1 MDNNLFGSK
10 ELYEV
15 SLKATYPIEINGV
28 KFEKGETIARF
39 DKIQLSGF
47 NQIKKIISANGGF
60 DNRARV
66 IWETT
71 KELDLNFTQGVFSK
85 VQFAIMNNARIF
97 KIDNELI
104 HVPKRETIESKED
117 GVLELSQIPCS
128 KEPIFVYDQY
138 GKKINYIRNDNIIT
152 PENIAPYTY
161 YEVDY
166 YYDYNNGAS
175 VVNVGQALSKGF
187 LRFEGKTR
195 LKDDKT
201 GHEVTGLLIIPKL
214 KLVSNLS
221 IFLGEN
227 ASPIVPTLKAIGY
240 PDGVR
245 GLEKVMEIYFL
256 NDDIDSDIQ

>member
-1 MDNNLFGSK
+1 MEDSLFGSK
-10 ELYEV
+10 ELYEA
-15 SLKATYPIEINGV
+15 SIKTTYPIEINGV
-28 KFEKGETIARF
+28 EFEKGETIALF

-66 IWETT
+66 IWEST
-71 KELDLNFTQGVFSK
+71 KELDLSFTQGVFSK
-85 VQFAIMNNARIF
+85 IQFAIMNNARLF
-97 KIDNELI
+97 KIDNNLI
-104 HVPKRETIESKED
+104 HVPKRETVESKED
-117 GVLELSQIPCS
+117 GTVEFTQLPCDT
-128 KEPIFVYDQY
+128 EPIFIYNQY
-138 GKKINYIRNDNIIT
+138 GNKVNGTFDGKIFT
-152 PENIAPYTY
+152 PENLEPFTY
-161 YEVDY
+161 YELDY
-166 YYDYNNGAS
+166 YYDYDNGGS
-175 VVNVGQALSKGF
+175 VAKIGQNLTNGF

-201 GHEVTGLLIIPKL
+201 GHEITGLIVIPKL
-214 KLVSNLS
+214 KLVSSLS
-221 IFLGEN
+221 MILGKN

>member
-1 MDNNLFGSK
+1 MDDSLLGSK

-15 SLKATYPIEINGV
+15 SLKTTYPIEINGV
-28 KFEKGETIARF
+28 NFEKGETIARF
-39 DKIQLSGF
+39 DKIQLCGF
-47 NQIKKIISANGGF
+47 NQIQKIISANGGF

-71 KELDLNFTQGVFSK
+71 KEIDLNFTQGVFSK
-85 VQFAIMNNARIF
+85 IQFAIMNNARIF

-117 GVLELSQIPCS
+117 GTLELSQIPCNL
-128 KEPIFVYDQY
+128 KPIFIYNQY
-138 GKKINYIRNDNIIT
+138 GKKSSFTINGKIVT
-152 PENIAPYTY
+152 PDILEPYTY
-161 YEVDY
+161 YEADY
-166 YYDYNNGAS
+166 YYDYSGGAS
-175 VVNVGQALSKGF
+175 VANIGQALSRDF
-187 LRFEGKTR
+187 LQLEGKTY

-201 GHEVTGLLIIPKL
+201 GHETTGLLVIPKL

-221 IFLGEN
+221 MILGKN

-240 PDGVR
+240 PDGEK
-245 GLEKVMEIYFL
+245 GFEKVMEFYFL

>member
-1 MDNNLFGSK
+1 MDNNLLGSK

-39 DKIQLSGF
+39 DKIQLGSF
-47 NQIKKIISANGGF
+47 NQIKNFISANGGF

-71 KELDLNFTQGVFSK
+71 REVDLNFSQGVFSK
-85 VQFAIMNNARIF
+85 IQFAIMNNARLF

-104 HVPKRETIESKED
+104 HVPRRETIESKED
-117 GVLELSQIPCS
+117 GTLVLAQSPCGT
-128 KEPIFVYDQY
+128 EPIFIYNQY
-138 GKKINYIRNDNIIT
+138 GKKINFIVNENIIT
-152 PENIAPYTY
+152 PEIIEPYSY

-175 VVNVGQALSKGF
+175 VANIGQVLTKGF
-187 LRFEGKTR
+187 LRLEGKTR

-201 GHEVTGLLIIPKL
+201 GHEVTGLLVIPKL

-221 IFLGEN
+221 MILGEN
-227 ASPIVPTLKAIGY
+227 ASPIVPTLRAIGY

-245 GLEKVMEIYFL
+245 GFEKVMEIYFL

>member
-1 MDNNLFGSK
+1 MEDSLFGSK

-15 SLKATYPIEINGV
+15 AIKTTYPIEINGV

-104 HVPKRETIESKED
+104 HVPKRETVESKED
-117 GVLELSQIPCS
+117 GSLELQHIPCIEE
-128 KEPIFVYDQY
+128 KVFVYNQY
-138 GKKINYIRNDNIIT
+138 GKKVSYILNGKVVI
-152 PENIAPYTY
+152 PERVEPYTL

-175 VVNVGQALSKGF
+175 VANIGQVLTKGF

-195 LKDDKT
+195 LKDDVT
-201 GHEVTGLLIIPKL
+201 GHEVTGLLVIPKL

-221 IFLGEN
+221 IILGKN
-227 ASPIVPTLKAIGY
+227 ASPIVPALKAIGY